1 MKTYAILGP
10 RLRVFRVIESET
22 EPHAERFVE
31 ITSEQAT
38 TIADGQGYFLIEGT
52 LHPVQEYRQTHRWN
66 EETESWDVYVPPP
79 PPVPTSIPRYEF
91 LGQLAKEVQT
101 GDNEE
106 LKQALAS
113 MGDNIKTLLHHMIA
127 EADIPE
133 QAIAQAHNEIDEA
146 RTFLRA
152 HPFIEQIGPAF
163 GYVTSEQKDEF
174 FHRAAVYKFGA

>member
-10 RLRVFRVIESET
+10 RLRVFRTIESET
-22 EPHAERFVE
+22 EPRAQRFAE
-31 ITSEQAT
+31 ITAEQAT

-52 LHPVQEYRQTHRWN
+52 LYPMQELFQTHYWN
-66 EETESWDVYVPPP
+66 EETASWDVYVPP
-79 PPVPTSIPRYEF
+79 VPTTVPRYEF

-101 GDNEE
+101 GEDEQ

-127 EADIPE
+127 QADMPE
-133 QAIAQAHNEIDEA
+133 QARAQAHNEIDEA

-152 HPFIEQIGPAF
+152 HPFIDQIGPAF
-163 GYVTSEQKDEF
+163 GYITDEQKDEF